1 MLDLVV
7 GAYHLHKG
15 NLENNWLFYFYF
27 QFALP
32 HLRKTKGNIINMS
45 SLVAQIG
52 QPGAVAYVASKVN
65 LLCFLAQACLFCS
78 LLKRTIF

>member
-1 MLDLVV
+1 MP
-7 GAYHLHKG
+7 
-15 NLENNWLFYFYF
+15 NLTYFSS

-52 QPGAVAYVASKVN
+52 QPGAVAYVASKVIN
-65 LLCFLAQACLFCS
+65 ILTFYNHACSAVFS
-78 LLKRTIF
+78 NVPIYLKTN

>member
-1 MLDLVV
+1 MLICLS
-7 GAYHLHKG
+7 L
-15 NLENNWLFYFYF
+15 

-32 HLRKTKGNIINMS
+32 YLRKTKGNIINMS

-65 LLCFLAQACLFCS
+65 FISTANWYTYNHLTLLS
-78 LLKRTIF
+78 LDEMVEVGVVVARSVVKV

>member
-1 MLDLVV
+1 M
-7 GAYHLHKG
+7 GAYHLHKPSISK
-15 NLENNWLFYFYF
+15 ENNWLLICFCF

-32 HLRKTKGNIINMS
+32 HLRKTKGNIINIS

-65 LLCFLAQACLFCS
+65 LLCF
-78 LLKRTIF
+78 

>member
-1 MLDLVV
+1 MLICLP
-7 GAYHLHKG
+7 L
-15 NLENNWLFYFYF
+15 

-32 HLRKTKGNIINMS
+32 YLRKTKGNIINMS

-65 LLCFLAQACLFCS
+65 FLSTAKWYTHNHLTMLSLDEMVEAGVMEGRSCS
-78 LLKRTIF
+78 KGLIR

>member
-1 MLDLVV
+1 M
-7 GAYHLHKG
+7 GAYHYTNHPYRRKIISL
-15 NLENNWLFYFYF
+15 LICFCF

-65 LLCFLAQACLFCS
+65 LL
-78 LLKRTIF
+78 